1 MQDLLDMVYR
11 NGKCDAVGML
21 VFLELD
27 YFEATQ
33 VFLELDYFEATQVFL
48 KLHYFEATQVFLKL
62 LYIEATLLFPIQRNA
77 TSRRKIHAA

>member
-1 MQDLLDMVYR
+1 VKKQHKLNTSKSFLIQDLLDMVYR

-27 YFEATQ
+27 
-33 VFLELDYFEATQVFL
+33 
-48 KLHYFEATQVFLKL
+48 YFEATQVFLKL

>member
-1 MQDLLDMVYR
+1 MIYR

-27 YFEATQ
+27 
-33 VFLELDYFEATQVFL
+33 
-48 KLHYFEATQVFLKL
+48 YFEATQVFLKL

>member
-33 VFLELDYFEATQVFL
+33 VFL
-48 KLHYFEATQVFLKL
+48 KL

>member
-1 MQDLLDMVYR
+1 VKRQHKLNTSKSFLMQDLLDMVYR

-21 VFLELD
+21 VFLD
-27 YFEATQ
+27 
-33 VFLELDYFEATQVFL
+33 
-48 KLHYFEATQVFLKL
+48 LHYFEATQVFLKL